1 MVSDDDSSNI
11 AKYGDSYL
19 SKEDFSF
26 LMSGVKKDDSVSRA
40 NYIINEW
47 AIEKILNERAEL
59 NLNDDKLQKIE
70 SLVDEYKSSLLSEA
84 YLEALVNSSIDLKI
98 DSLEIQTF
106 FDKNK
111 SLFKLNEDIFKMVYI
126 ELPLVFSDTYQIR
139 SKIRRFKPDDQIFLD
154 SVSYR

>member
-1 MVSDDDSSNI
+1 M
-11 AKYGDSYL
+11 
-19 SKEDFSF
+19 
-26 LMSGVKKDDSVSRA
+26 M
-40 NYIINEW
+40 INFR
-47 AIEKILNERAEL
+47 KL
-59 NLNDDKLQKIE
+59 NLLF
-70 SLVDEYKSSLLSEA
+70 DEYKSSLLSEA

-139 SKIRRFKPDDQIFLD
+139 SKIRRFKSDDQIFFRF
-154 SVSYR
+154 SFI